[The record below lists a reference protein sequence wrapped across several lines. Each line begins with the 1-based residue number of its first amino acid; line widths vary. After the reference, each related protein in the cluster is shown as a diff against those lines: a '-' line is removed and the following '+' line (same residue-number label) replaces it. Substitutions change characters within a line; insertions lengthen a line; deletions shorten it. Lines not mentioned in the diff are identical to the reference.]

1 MNILIVGG
9 GELGSVIAGHLT
21 SEGHNITIIE
31 KSEAAAR
38 RLNDELDAYVL
49 TGSGTDVNVL
59 SKSNLEKTELFLA
72 LTNDDNVNIV
82 ACNIVKVL
90 SHYKAYTIA
99 KVENA
104 LRYFSNPLL
113 SHKDLGI
120 DHLIATKL
128 LSINKISALI
138 NAPETIENIYFNDIG
153 IKIVGIHIKP
163 DFSGVNIPVKDLV
176 ARNKKWNKL
185 RIVAINRNN
194 KTAIPNGD
202 SVIQPDDKIYIAGR
216 SDTLSDL
223 ITTEFP
229 VGINLKK
236 VIIFGGNRIGKELA
250 IRQSKHNRKVTLVEE
265 NDKLCEGLSRDLENV
280 LIVKGTGTNPSV
292 LSELDM
298 KDAYVVCV
306 TENDE
311 QNIISAVLAKRSGA
325 FKAVCNISN
334 IAISSIINELRD
346 IDSVFSTEDLALS
359 EILTFC
365 SSGEILTVHPIHN
378 LRAETIKIRINEHL
392 PILDKPIK
400 DIKFPKEMIIAAIV
414 RDEKIIIP
422 HGNDDLRLK
431 DLVIL
436 FILPSAKNA
445 AKDIFSV
452 SGKR

>member
-21 SEGHNITIIE
+21 SEKHNITIIE
-31 KSEAAAR
+31 KSDLAAKK
-38 RLNDELDAYVL
+38 LSDELDAYVL

-138 NAPETIENIYFNDIG
+138 EAPETFENIFFHDNG
-153 IKIVGIHIKP
+153 IKIVGVNIKP
-163 DFSGVNIPVKDLV
+163 EFKGIDIPVRELV
-176 ARNKKWNKL
+176 LRNKKWNKL

-194 KTAIPNGD
+194 KTSIPNGD
-202 SVIQPDDKIYIAGR
+202 SLIKPFDKIYIAGKSETLNELVR
-216 SDTLSDL
+216 S
-223 ITTEFP
+223 EFP
-229 VGINLKK
+229 IEINLKK
-236 VIIFGGNRIGKELA
+236 IIIFGGNRIGKELA
-250 IRQSKHNRKVTLVEE
+250 LRQSRLNRKVTLVEDNE
-265 NDKLCEGLSRDLENV
+265 KICEQLSRDLENV

-365 SSGEILTVHPIHN
+365 SRGEILTVHPIPN
-378 LRAETIKIRINEHL
+378 LRAETIKIRIREKL
-392 PILDKPIK
+392 PIIDKQIK

-422 HGNDDLRLK
+422 HGNDDLRIN

-445 AKDIFSV
+445 AKEIFSA
-452 SGKR
+452 SGRS